1 MKNIIKVLFI
11 TFATMILLTGC
22 GNSNKVSIIDY
33 VLEENEL
40 VFSGCNGYATLTTS
54 LDEIVN
60 IENLTVALTEGTGD
74 ILTYDSISQYIDVS
88 IVEPIENN
96 QNNLCNGDEIIYEV
110 NVDCD
115 SINRLGLSKKLDS
128 KSSFEVSYTV
138 TGLLEPVKVDP
149 FQLIKSVCVD
159 LEWDNY
165 LTFTLQDNYK
175 EIKTD
180 EGSYYIVK
188 NQTNTFSIVSSEDFD
203 KNQESWN
210 YIGCNFEII
219 TDQKELSNVEQIE
232 YKISCEEDAFINS
245 GILLSPTS
253 KIFNLN
259 TYSYLDDSE
268 KITESEFENL
278 KEIAE
283 KTANENGTSISFV
296 NAYLYVDNDIDT
308 SVTPNI
314 LYMLFKVDGKY
325 RYIKWGEI
333 KYGSDGTIK
342 EPETSTLSWY
352 KYDSE
357 SEFLDKTI
365 DSIMKNNG
373 KVSKITF

>member
-1 MKNIIKVLFI
+1 MKNMIKILLI

-22 GNSNKVSIIDY
+22 GNSNKVSINDY

-40 VFSGCNGYATLTTS
+40 VFSGCDGYATLTTN

-60 IENLTVALTEGTGD
+60 IEDLTVALTEGVGD
-74 ILTYDSISQYIDVS
+74 ILAYDRISQYIDVS
-88 IVEPIENN
+88 IVKPTEDN
-96 QNNLCNGDEIIYEV
+96 QNHLSNGDKIVYKV

-115 SINRLGLSKKLDS
+115 SINELGLSKKLDS
-128 KSSFEVSYTV
+128 KSSFEISYTV

-149 FQLIKSVCVD
+149 FQLIKSVYVD

-180 EGSYYIVK
+180 EGTYYIVK
-188 NQTNTFSIVSSEDFD
+188 NQTNTFSIVSAEDFD
-203 KNQESWN
+203 KTQESWN
-210 YIGCNFEII
+210 YIGCNFEIT
-219 TDQKELSNVEQIE
+219 TDQKELSNIEAVE
-232 YKISCEEDAFINS
+232 YRISCEEDAFINS
-245 GILLSPTS
+245 GILLSPTN
-253 KIFNLN
+253 KTFNLN
-259 TYSYLDDSE
+259 TYSYLDNSQ
-268 KITESEFENL
+268 KITESEFEKL

-283 KTANENGTSISFV
+283 KTANENGTNITFV
-296 NAYLYVDNDIDT
+296 SAYLYVANNIDT

-314 LYMLFKVDGKY
+314 LYMLFNVDGKF

-342 EPETSTLSWY
+342 EPESSTLSWY

-373 KVSKITF
+373 KVSKINF